1 MLGQIQ
7 ILSESDLQHA
17 STQQDYPMAPNYLQ
31 TTQSLKRMTY
41 SFCTF
46 TVKQNQFQQW
56 HRQVCWVDWIFNL
69 CQLFLRFK
77 PTHFDAT
84 LFP

>member
-46 TVKQNQFQQW
+46 TVKQNQFQQ
-56 HRQVCWVDWIFNL
+56 
-69 CQLFLRFK
+69 
-77 PTHFDAT
+77 
-84 LFP
+84 